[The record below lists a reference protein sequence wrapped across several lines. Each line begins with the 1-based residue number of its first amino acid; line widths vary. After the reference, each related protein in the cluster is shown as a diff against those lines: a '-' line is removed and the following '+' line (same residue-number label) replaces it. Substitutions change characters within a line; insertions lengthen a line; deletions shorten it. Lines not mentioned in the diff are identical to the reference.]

1 MQGAAAPGKEGS
13 DAADPV
19 AGGAPPSPSAGPR
32 VPQFE
37 RLCGGWAPVLAYRT
51 VGTGFQRGCLN
62 HFIRNEVSSNSIK

>member
-1 MQGAAAPGKEGS
+1 VRGAAAPGKEGS

-37 RLCGGWAPVLAYRT
+37 RLRRL
-51 VGTGFQRGCLN
+51 GTR
-62 HFIRNEVSSNSIK
+62 VSV